1 MKHTDKELDD
11 RIEAFMKRKADKLR
25 GFDVRINQH
34 QRVARPSRS
43 TEQAI
48 TWKSLFSRRMVG
60 A

>member
-25 GFDVRINQH
+25 GFDVKINKPEM
-34 QRVARPSRS
+34 RPSDT
-43 TEQAI
+43 TEQPL